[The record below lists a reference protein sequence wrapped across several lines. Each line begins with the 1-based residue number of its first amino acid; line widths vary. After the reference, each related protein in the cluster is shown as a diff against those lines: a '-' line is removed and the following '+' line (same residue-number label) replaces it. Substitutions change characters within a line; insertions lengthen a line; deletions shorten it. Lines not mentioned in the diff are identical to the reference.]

1 MGLFGKTEKPDPR
14 KKGREISTGLR
25 KEQRGLQRQINQ
37 IQREKAKV
45 EMELKKLAKQGDKE
59 ACRILAK
66 EIVNSKK
73 AIARI
78 HTSIAQLK
86 SLDYQVK
93 NQVAMVKVSG
103 AFQQSTEVMKSMQSL
118 VKVDT
123 LRNNMMAMSKE
134 MTKMGMM
141 SEMIEDTMD
150 DALDNDD
157 LDDEDTQTEIDKVL
171 AEITQGVIGSLPEAE
186 DTALPQVSVPGTSR
200 EQEEDESEDEDMEK
214 RLAALRG

>member
-1 MGLFGKTEKPDPR
+1 
-14 KKGREISTGLR
+14 
-25 KEQRGLQRQINQ
+25 
-37 IQREKAKV
+37 
-45 EMELKKLAKQGDKE
+45 
-59 ACRILAK
+59 
-66 EIVNSKK
+66 
-73 AIARI
+73 
-78 HTSIAQLK
+78 
-86 SLDYQVK
+86 
-93 NQVAMVKVSG
+93 MVKVSG

-171 AEITQGVIGSLPEAE
+171 AEITQGVIGSLPKSNNSV
-186 DTALPQVSVPGTSR
+186 LPQTENSR
-200 EQEEDESEDEDMEK
+200 KQEKEKSDNEDIDKMLS
-214 RLAALRG
+214 ALKS